1 MIFEKK
7 AAAAFCLLIF
17 ICLPGFEVAAEQ
29 RKIADIGPAEDA
41 KFRSQLHMMGYYEV
55 DATIYF
61 PKFTDHAVAHFQRDF
76 NLPATGVI
84 GQPTRDAMGIVEMMA
99 RIVHGEARGERYIG
113 QVGVAAVILNRVASE
128 GFPDT
133 VEEVIFQP
141 NAFTAVNDGQ
151 YLLEPDSDA
160 YRAVKDALK
169 GMDPANGAV
178 YYFNPDG
185 VTDNWIYS
193 RTVITQIGRHFFAQ

>member
-1 MIFEKK
+1 MILEKK
-7 AAAAFCLLIF
+7 ATVALWSLIF
-17 ICLPGFEVAAEQ
+17 LCLPALEAAAEQ
-29 RKIADIGPAEDA
+29 RRIVDVELEEDTQ
-41 KFRSQLHMMGYYEV
+41 FRSQLHMMGYSEV

-61 PKFTDHAVAHFQRDF
+61 PKFTDHATAQFQRDF
-76 NLPATGVI
+76 NLPATGVV
-84 GQPTRDAMGIVEMMA
+84 GQSTRNAMGIVEKMA

-151 YLLEPDSDA
+151 YLLEPDANA
-160 YRAVKDALK
+160 YRAVRDAWK

-193 RTVITQIGRHFFAQ
+193 RTVITQIGKHFFAQ

>member
-1 MIFEKK
+1 MILEKK
-7 AAAAFCLLIF
+7 AAVALWSLIF
-17 ICLPGFEVAAEQ
+17 LCLPALEAAAEQ
-29 RKIADIGPAEDA
+29 RRLVDVDHEEDTR
-41 KFRSQLHMMGYYEV
+41 FRSQLHMMGYSEV

-61 PKFTDHAVAHFQRDF
+61 PKFTDHAVAQFQRDF

-84 GQPTRDAMGIVEMMA
+84 GQSTRNAMDIVEKIA
-99 RIVHGEARGERYIG
+99 KIVHGEARGEPYIG
-113 QVGVAAVILNRVASE
+113 QVGVAAVILNRAASE
-128 GFPDT
+128 DFPDT

-151 YLLEPDSDA
+151 YLLEPDGNA
-160 YRAVKDALK
+160 YRAVKDAWK

-185 VTDNWIYS
+185 VTNNWIFS
-193 RTVITQIGRHFFAQ
+193 RTVITQIGKHFFAQ